1 MIFLLLAIISSAMI
15 SVIMRISTDKNE
27 GKYAPLAMNYLICTL
42 LSAGYAGFGRLFP
55 AHAGLGLTL
64 GLGAISG
71 VLFLAAFLLLQI
83 NVQKNGVVFSAVFM
97 KLGLLVPMALSILF
111 FGEIPTWLQGVG
123 FLAAVGAILLMHLQ
137 KGAGNARAAGGLIL
151 LLLAGGGS
159 DAMAKVFETLG
170 PGELA
175 NQFLFYNFLVAFL
188 LCLALVIWK
197 KEKIGRREMLFGAL
211 LGIPNFFS
219 TKFLLMALGDLPA
232 VIVYPTFSVG
242 TILVVTVAGLLLFK
256 EKLGKRQAL
265 AMSVIL
271 LALMLLNI

>member
-15 SVIMRISTDKNE
+15 SVIMRISTEKNE

-175 NQFLFYNFLVAFL
+175 NQFLFYNFSGGIF
-188 LCLALVIWK
+188 ALPGPGYM
-197 KEKIGRREMLFGAL
+197 EE
-211 LGIPNFFS
+211 
-219 TKFLLMALGDLPA
+219 
-232 VIVYPTFSVG
+232 
-242 TILVVTVAGLLLFK
+242 
-256 EKLGKRQAL
+256 GKNRQAGN
-265 AMSVIL
+265 
-271 LALMLLNI
+271 ALWGAAWYPQFLFDEISADGAGRFAGGDCLSYLQCGHHPGGDGCRPAAF